1 MTLDTSAILAVLLDE
16 PERAAFVSQIEQAD
30 RRLVSTMTVLEAAMV
45 LEGRKG
51 HDAGHDLDLFLERG
65 SIEVVPFDQ
74 EQLDYARTAFRK
86 FGKGRHSAGL
96 NFGDCASYAL
106 AQWSGEPLLFKG
118 TDFGDTDVPRA
129 SPHRR

>member
-16 PERAAFVSQIEQAD
+16 AERADFVSRIEQAE
-30 RRLVSTMTVLEAAMV
+30 RRLVSAVTVLEAAMV

-51 HDAGHDLDLFLERG
+51 DDAGRDLDLFIQRASL
-65 SIEVVPFDQ
+65 EVVPFDD
-74 EQLDYARTAFRK
+74 EQLNHARLAFRK
-86 FGKGRHSAGL
+86 FGKGRHVAGL

-118 TDFGDTDVPRA
+118 TDFGATDVPRVEE
-129 SPHRR
+129 